1 MPIFFLGHISIIA
14 LTLHLTLFLT
24 DFYFQL
30 ACDILKDRD
39 NIVDIFESLV
49 PETIYL
55 LDKWIPP
62 KKIFP
67 KNQMPKYYKM
77 ELNGKD

>member
-55 LDKWIPP
+55 LDK
-62 KKIFP
+62 
-67 KNQMPKYYKM
+67 
-77 ELNGKD
+77 